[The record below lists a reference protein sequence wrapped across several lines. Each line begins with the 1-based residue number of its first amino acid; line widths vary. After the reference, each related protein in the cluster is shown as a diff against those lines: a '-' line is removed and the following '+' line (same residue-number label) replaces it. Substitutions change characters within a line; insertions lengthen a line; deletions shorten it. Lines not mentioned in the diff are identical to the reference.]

1 MNKAG
6 RETATTGRL
15 VSQQWPKD
23 LLNLCT
29 FDVPSC
35 KLGILTSA
43 ILSICLCLEVQV
55 RGRPHFPPQK
65 ALSIYP
71 KFYVFSYL
79 AIFKISERY
88 HQREC
93 QNCETSES
101 KLKRI
106 MRFHADTLG
115 EKGTGC

>member
-79 AIFKISERY
+79 AIFKIDRPNA
-88 HQREC
+88 HVRPW
-93 QNCETSES
+93 
-101 KLKRI
+101 LVAVFGLMHVRP
-106 MRFHADTLG
+106 
-115 EKGTGC
+115 